1 MIVTCEGCETKFS
14 VNDRMIKPAG
24 SKVRCSKCR
33 HVFFAHPPAAVETEE
48 PLTLEEELPAAPASV
63 DLAGAKEPAG
73 LDEPEG
79 LNEPAGLNEID
90 AQLDDLFR
98 EDDFGQKG
106 PATDAQAGDLLN
118 VDELLAGDASDGDAL
133 TAQALGDPSEF
144 DLDLGLSLAADEEA
158 GAQPEKTLPPTV
170 SAEPEAASVDFNMD
184 LDPSGQAGLEDALP
198 ALEELEI
205 DLDDLDGLDE
215 AVIPAVTQTS
225 VPHET
230 SSSEL
235 ELDLEDLGLES
246 AAATPGAATGADI
259 QTLLEFA
266 PDGGA
271 KAPESGVGRSDGAK
285 LEPGPAAIQS
295 TAGKGSDA
303 VSPPSGG
310 DMIDLSDLE
319 AMLGG
324 EGAGEASTQP
334 GAATDGID
342 LELDLG
348 AAVEDEAKGDE
359 MQELDL
365 TEIAAPP
372 EADLGK
378 PAGATDELDF
388 SDISGIL
395 EETAPVAAAASPEK
409 STEELDLVFDDEP
422 PAEAAQKEK
431 FSPPEPHEDLM
442 LDLEALLEAD
452 EEEKPEVQKPAAKIT
467 NELDLDFAAA
477 PGRTDDG
484 DLEIEIEPVDDRADS
499 QAPADRPAALAA
511 AAAAAAVGA
520 AGASTRAAASGK
532 STAVTDAFS
541 TDEFTQ
547 AGMTGATDLMDT
559 EASPA
564 TAPDVKKAKA
574 PQRSGGFRRRLLAA
588 AALLA
593 LVIAA
598 LVIPRSLGI
607 QIPYLSDVDIP
618 YLSDIEI
625 PFLGKIFQSEP
636 EDTAGNLKM
645 APVPESVIAEFLDA
659 PGAGRLCVIRG
670 QVRNAYDHPRSFI
683 RVTAKLYDRNKT
695 VAKTETVFAGNVLS
709 RAELSSQG
717 FAAISAR
724 LKNKTGAN
732 NQNTGVKPGAAIPF
746 MVVFENLPDNLDEYS
761 VEVVGSSK

>member
-1 MIVTCEGCETKFS
+1 MIVTCEGCETKFN

-33 HVFFAHPPAAVETEE
+33 HVFIAHLPAAVETEE
-48 PLTLEEELPAAPASV
+48 PLTLEEELPATPASKGLAFTKAPA
-63 DLAGAKEPAG
+63 DLNEPAG
-73 LDEPEG
+73 LNEPE
-79 LNEPAGLNEID
+79 GLNEID

-98 EDDFGQKG
+98 EDDFSQKG
-106 PATDAQAGDLLN
+106 PATAAQAGELLN
-118 VDELLAGDASDGDAL
+118 VDELLPGDAPDGDAL

-144 DLDLGLSLAADEEA
+144 DLDLGLSLEPHEEA
-158 GAQPEKTLPPTV
+158 EALPGKALPPTA
-170 SAEPEAASVDFNMD
+170 SAETGAASIDFNMD
-184 LDPSGQAGLEDALP
+184 LDTSGQAEPEDALP

-205 DLDDLDGLDE
+205 DLDDLDRLDE
-215 AVIPAVTQTS
+215 AVIPAADPKA

-230 SSSEL
+230 PSSEL
-235 ELDLEDLGLES
+235 ELDLEDLGLDS
-246 AAATPGAATGADI
+246 DAATPGAATGAEI
-259 QTLLEFA
+259 HSLIEPT

-271 KAPESGVGRSDGAK
+271 QAPESAVGRSDGAR
-285 LEPGPAAIQS
+285 LEPGPAASQPP
-295 TAGKGSDA
+295 AGKEPDA
-303 VSPPSGG
+303 LSPPPGG

-319 AMLGG
+319 AMLEG
-324 EGAGEASTQP
+324 EGAGEASPQP

-348 AAVEDEAKGDE
+348 AAVEDQAKGGE

-372 EADLGK
+372 EADSGK
-378 PAGATDELDF
+378 PSAATDELDF

-395 EETAPVAAAASPEK
+395 EENAPVAAAARPEQPV
-409 STEELDLVFDDEP
+409 EELDLVFDDEP

-431 FSPPEPHEDLM
+431 SLPPEPHEDLM

-452 EEEKPEVQKPAAKIT
+452 EEEKPEVQKPEAKIT

-477 PGRTDDG
+477 PGREQDG
-484 DLEIEIEPVDDRADS
+484 EMEIEIEPVDDRAD
-499 QAPADRPAALAA
+499 RPAALEAV
-511 AAAAAAVGA
+511 AAAAAVGA
-520 AGASTRAAASGK
+520 AGASTAAAVPGK

-547 AGMTGATDLMDT
+547 AGMTGATDLMDM
-559 EASPA
+559 EASPVVA
-564 TAPDVKKAKA
+564 SDEKKAKA
-574 PQRSGGFRRRLLAA
+574 PQRSGGFRKLVLSA
-588 AALLA
+588 AALVV

-618 YLSDIEI
+618 YLNDIEI

-636 EDTAGNLKM
+636 EDTAGNLKI
-645 APVPESVIAEFLDA
+645 APVPESVIAEFLDT

-683 RVTAKLYDRNKT
+683 RVAAKLYDRNKT

-709 RAELSSQG
+709 RAELTSQE

-724 LKNKTGAN
+724 LKNKAGAN

-746 MVVFENLPDNLDEYS
+746 MVVFENLPNNLDEYS